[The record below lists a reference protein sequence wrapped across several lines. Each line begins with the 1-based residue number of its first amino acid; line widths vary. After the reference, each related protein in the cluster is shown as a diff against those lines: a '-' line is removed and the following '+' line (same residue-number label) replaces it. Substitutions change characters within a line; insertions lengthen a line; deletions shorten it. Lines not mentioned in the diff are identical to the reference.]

1 MLEILVEIPLVLT
14 LPNVFITASKTPILL
29 NNSNM
34 NSSIVRPR
42 YIRYRVLEEP
52 EIWVFTLLRF
62 GLSASGLPS
71 LRLLIPKAGRIE
83 TAKIIIPK
91 PPIQWVTAFQST
103 MLHGKSSLL
112 ITEQFVVVNPAV
124 DSKIASPKEATVPDK

>member
-14 LPNVFITASKTPILL
+14 LPNVFIMASKTPILP
-29 NNSNM
+29 NNSSM
-34 NSSIVRPR
+34 NSSNVSPR
-42 YIRYRVLEEP
+42 YIRYKVLDDP
-52 EIWVFTLLRF
+52 EILVFTLLRL

-83 TAKIIIPK
+83 IAKIIIPK
-91 PPIQWVTAFQST
+91 PPIQWATAFQST
-103 MLHGKSSLL
+103 TLNGKSRLL
-112 ITEQFVVVNPAV
+112 ITEQFVVVKAAV